1 MTQEEKLTAITD
13 SIWPLIKQRIEEE
26 FTITRRARLRTYAKK
41 PTVYIPEI
49 DWMIA
54 TYRARE
60 EVRLARYNHNG
71 RLATQQGTA
80 KAEGHYYCLGAS
92 GTLPSGEY
100 TNDIYIPTTTLL
112 QLETLH
118 GVTIKTDY
126 RVGAAATYYAGG
138 VTNAKGDVMKGSC
151 SCYPVRLAI
160 PITREVIRNTRDEWE
175 QMTEDQLALRLVRR
189 THMLETLDILEQGQ
203 LTAEQ
208 QTNMWRVLETKT
220 GDTLTFEEAEAMTGD
235 DPRRLSVKKIVP
247 TWMGDDC

>member
-1 MTQEEKLTAITD
+1 MTRQEMADAL
-13 SIWPLIKQRIEEE
+13 WPLIKQRIEEE
-26 FTITRRARLRTYAKK
+26 FAITRRARLRTYAKK

-71 RLATQQGTA
+71 RLATQQGVA
-80 KAEGHYYCLGAS
+80 KADKQYYCLGAS

-151 SCYPVRLAI
+151 SCYPVRLAL
-160 PITREVIRNTRDEWE
+160 PISKEVIKNTRDEWE
-175 QMTEDQLALRLVRR
+175 QYTEDQLATRLVRR

-203 LTAEQ
+203 LTPEQ
-208 QTNMWRVLETKT
+208 QVNMWRVLETKA
-220 GDTLTFEEAEAMTGD
+220 GEVLTFDEAEAMAGD
-235 DPRRLSVKKIVP
+235 DPRRLSVRKIVP